1 MYYLNWVPVF
11 SESRLLNKVARKES
25 CKSDGF
31 CRRDS
36 DVELNCKLGPPL
48 FMKHTMAG
56 SATSHAVLYCDSE
69 SNYSPGDINSKDTFE
84 ADFPT
89 KNLKIEEAFSLPENN
104 PRVDFW
110 FCEDCK
116 EYFIDEC
123 PSHGPPVFVADTP
136 VLLGLPN
143 RAALTA
149 PPGIHVIQDGGEV
162 DVCCVDSGI
171 LKGYIFGPY
180 QGEVVSQDKSS
191 GFFSWMIVD
200 ENNTYKSIDGSD
212 ETKANWMRYVRT
224 SSEESER
231 NLTAFQHSEHI
242 YFQVCRD
249 LHVGEKLR
257 VWYSDDYMARL
268 HSMSLDSGGHALT
281 TGFKGEELPVWSS
294 PWNVTARDRE
304 ATQALIEH
312 YGSPEIQVL
321 LNDRTTKTKQ
331 IFEIIA
337 SRMEAQGF
345 LISENSW
352 KAGERCFQKW
362 RNLERTY
369 KDYVLARKKT
379 DAGRRKQPE
388 FFEQF
393 HALMGQRLSYKL
405 AAAANSPA
413 RAGGSA
419 KAIAPPPALPLYT
432 IVVPSSH
439 PVTVSIP
446 STSAS
451 ETENSVHAGTSGPEP
466 LTRKIV
472 RDLVPHTKLQ
482 DQEEREEKTEKCIQ
496 KKRKRSWLGQKAAEN
511 CGILPVWSD
520 RKMTHL
526 DVEATEA
533 LVELYGSPEIQG
545 LIKENKTRTK
555 RIFEIIASRLE
566 EQGFP
571 ISDAP
576 ERAGERCFQKWRN
589 LSRAYKE
596 YIMHPERPD
605 AAKRKPPP
613 CFEQL
618 RDLLGHQLNV
628 QLPVNDGPCDSNS
641 PDEGADTEVE
651 GVCQSALNVV
661 EILPSPSDG
670 VSAPSTSYL
679 HTVPSSPTLQ
689 QKRVIDV
696 AELLQEFREE
706 DQRIEQ
712 ERERRAE
719 ERFQELQS
727 LLQQQHLE
735 RMVLMRELIS
745 AIKKK

>member
-1 MYYLNWVPVF
+1 
-11 SESRLLNKVARKES
+11 
-25 CKSDGF
+25 
-31 CRRDS
+31 
-36 DVELNCKLGPPL
+36 
-48 FMKHTMAG
+48 MAE
-56 SATSHAVLYCDSE
+56 SATSPAILLCDAETSC
-69 SNYSPGDINSKDTFE
+69 SPRAISDRDGFE
-84 ADFPT
+84 AEVPI
-89 KNLKIEEAFSLPENN
+89 KSLKVEEGFCLPESN

-136 VLLGLPN
+136 VPLGVSN

-149 PPGIHVIQDGGEV
+149 PSGIHVIQEGGEM
-162 DVCCVDSGI
+162 DVCCVDRGI
-171 LKGYIFGPY
+171 LKGCIFGPY

-224 SSEESER
+224 SAEESER
-231 NLTAFQHSEHI
+231 NLTAFQHGEHI

-268 HSMSLDSGGHALT
+268 HSTSLDSGSHALASA
-281 TGFKGEELPVWSS
+281 FKGEELPVWSS

-312 YGSPEIQVL
+312 YGSPEIQGL

-337 SRMEAQGF
+337 CRMEAQGF
-345 LISENSW
+345 LVSENSW

-393 HALMGQRLSYKL
+393 HALMGQRLSSKL

-413 RAGGSA
+413 RAGASG
-419 KAIAPPPALPLYT
+419 KAVAPPPALPLYT
-432 IVVPSSH
+432 IVVPASH

-451 ETENSVHAGTSGPEP
+451 ETENSVHAGTTGPEP
-466 LTRKIV
+466 LTRKPV
-472 RDLVPHTKLQ
+472 RERVPHTKLLQ
-482 DQEEREEKTEKCIQ
+482 DREEKEEKTEKRIQ
-496 KKRKRSWLGQKAAEN
+496 KKRRRSWLGQKAAEN
-511 CGILPVWSD
+511 GGILPVWSD
-520 RKMTHL
+520 RKVTHL

-571 ISDAP
+571 ISDVP

-589 LSRAYKE
+589 LLRAYKE
-596 YIMHPERPD
+596 YVMHPERPD

-618 RDLLGHQLNV
+618 RDLLGHRLSV
-628 QLPVNDGPCDSNS
+628 QPSANDGPCDGTS

-651 GVCQSALNVV
+651 GACQS
-661 EILPSPSDG
+661 SPPDG
-670 VSAPSTSYL
+670 VSMPSNSYL
-679 HTVPSSPTLQ
+679 YAVPSGPTPKR
-689 QKRVIDV
+689 KRVTDV
-696 AELLQEFREE
+696 AELLQELREE
-706 DQRIEQ
+706 DRRMEQ

-719 ERFQELQS
+719 KRFQELQS
-727 LLQQQHLE
+727 LLQQQHME
-735 RMVLMRELIS
+735 KMMLMKELIG
-745 AIKKK
+745 ALKKK